1 MALYTS
7 LCSEGLF
14 RYSFPSAKFL
24 EHHKFVWIQIEY
36 NQSKLQK
43 SVQEKTSFATRF
55 IIMSFTQPKIWT
67 SIRTDPWVF
76 YFVFHLFIFIFHW
89 QHTVL
94 WKERERSIKKEDKGS
109 PRVQDSKANQG
120 LRLQITNCSPSLEI
134 NPVKWR
140 KTEALKDYKHYTL
153 FPDSL
158 VSKLSLQTL
167 AFCFNH
173 VTQKIKNLAQFHQ
186 SLDFLLH
193 WKPFFSLQSIECNY
207 ERDWEQLLKN
217 RD

>member
-7 LCSEGLF
+7 LCSEDLF

-36 NQSKLQK
+36 HQYKKQSKKKLNLPHNSSSWASHNRK
-43 SVQEKTSFATRF
+43 FELAFVQ
-55 IIMSFTQPKIWT
+55 IL
-67 SIRTDPWVF
+67 WVF
-76 YFVFHLFIFIFHW
+76 YSVFHLFIFIFHW

-140 KTEALKDYKHYTL
+140 KTEALKDYRHYTL

-173 VTQKIKNLAQFHQ
+173 VTQKSKNLAQFHQ

-193 WKPFFSLQSIECNY
+193 WKPFFPLQSIECNY
-207 ERDWEQLLKN
+207 ERDWEQLLMN